1 MKEDE
6 VGHTDDVLRVSLLP
20 LLLLDESSHFLL
32 IYYVS
37 YMPLLFLF
45 GSPINASLF
54 QCYLFSPLFDKNDFH
69 CKVQIALSYL
79 RRVGKKISHASHIST
94 SGPRT

>member
-1 MKEDE
+1 MRPLHKRGWEYVKEDE

-54 QCYLFSPLFDKNDFH
+54 QCYLFSPLFGVKMMFTAK
-69 CKVQIALSYL
+69 CK
-79 RRVGKKISHASHIST
+79 
-94 SGPRT
+94 